1 MDSAAQNTKIRTLG
15 RDLKEHTCKTFG
27 KHFHYKAFHF
37 TSFEYRSLNF
47 TKNIQ

>member
-15 RDLKEHTCKTFG
+15 KDLKEHTCKTFG
-27 KHFHYKAFHF
+27 KHFYKVFHV

-47 TKNIQ
+47 AKNIQ